1 MAKPKSDK
9 PKKKYSNDLFSA
21 LNWITKKSYNDV
33 TDIVWPN
40 PYMINRWLT
49 MVSGSYAQVVNATSN
64 RWSNQTPISKEA
76 ADLAK
81 FFRTILPKSGG
92 FYQYI
97 KKGEG
102 KETEIDDLELTANNM
117 EMSQRE
123 LKYYHSTL
131 AEIKN

>member
-21 LNWITKKSYNDV
+21 LNWITKKSFNDV

-49 MVSGSYAQVVNATSN
+49 MVSGSYAQIVNATSN
-64 RWSNQTPISKEA
+64 RWSNQTPISKEP

-81 FFRTILPKSGG
+81 FFRIILPKSGG

-97 KKGEG
+97 KKGSE
-102 KETEIDDLELTANNM
+102 KEKEIDDLELTANNM

-123 LKYYHSTL
+123 LKQYYETL
-131 AEIKN
+131 DILSN